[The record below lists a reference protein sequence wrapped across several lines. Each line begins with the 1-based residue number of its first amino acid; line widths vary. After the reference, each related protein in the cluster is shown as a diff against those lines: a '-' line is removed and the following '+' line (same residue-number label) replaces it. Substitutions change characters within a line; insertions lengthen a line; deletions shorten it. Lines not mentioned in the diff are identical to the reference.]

1 MSTFEWVLYDTS
13 KRSFQTSSR
22 DTFCNIMRVDTTI
35 QRSAVTSHVW
45 SVATPINC
53 EVIHSLSV
61 VDKLNVWLVFTI
73 YGWHVSILYKQFCI
87 GIPNYLVVVYGCIGF
102 FFTVSTYFTCRFT
115 YYGDHCLVHNARC
128 VPNFPTSYLFPIEIE
143 TGVLCVATMWW

>member
-102 FFTVSTYFTCRFT
+102 FLQLAHISRVDSRTM
-115 YYGDHCLVHNARC
+115 
-128 VPNFPTSYLFPIEIE
+128 EIIVWYI
-143 TGVLCVATMWW
+143 TRGVFLISQPAICFL